1 MMTSDPDIEPPVTQ
15 RKTMRKARQ
24 IAIWCLAALL
34 LSSCGSQLAL
44 LIGRLR
50 EWKSEVAPFEA
61 LGGIVTAA
69 GGGDM
74 GIWAGR
80 DGVAKIH
87 LGDKAGDL
95 ELAGLAERMERFPN
109 LHTLCL
115 EGPNVT
121 DVGLNHLKGLRQL
134 HSLLLYDTRVTQEA
148 AANLERELPRLTV
161 GRIKLEH

>member
-1 MMTSDPDIEPPVTQ
+1 MTSDPDIERPVILTQ
-15 RKTMRKARQ
+15 RKTMRKARY
-24 IAIWCLAALL
+24 IAIWCLVALL
-34 LSSCGSQLAL
+34 MSSCGSQLVL

-80 DGVAKIH
+80 DGIASIR
-87 LGDKAGDL
+87 LGDKVGDL

-121 DVGLNHLKGLRQL
+121 DVGLNHLKGLKQL
-134 HSLLLYDTRVTQEA
+134 HSLLLYDTRVTEEA
-148 AANLERELPRLTV
+148 AANLERELPQLTV
-161 GRIKLEH
+161 GRIN

>member
-1 MMTSDPDIEPPVTQ
+1 
-15 RKTMRKARQ
+15 
-24 IAIWCLAALL
+24 
-34 LSSCGSQLAL
+34 LAL

-61 LGGIVTAA
+61 LGGIVTAN

-80 DGVAKIH
+80 DGVAKIR

-121 DVGLNHLKGLRQL
+121 DVSLNHLKGLRQL
-134 HSLLLYDTRVTQEA
+134 HSLLLYDTLVTQEA